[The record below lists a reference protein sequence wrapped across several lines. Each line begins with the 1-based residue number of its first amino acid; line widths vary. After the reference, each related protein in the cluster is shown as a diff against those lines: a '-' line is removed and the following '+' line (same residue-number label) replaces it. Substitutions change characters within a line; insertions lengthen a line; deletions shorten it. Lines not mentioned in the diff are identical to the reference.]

1 MRSYL
6 YLATIALAV
15 SPPITAQ
22 SNNLGQRQDYSQQS
36 MKMTF
41 YGYPDNCDPTGC
53 YSSPEG
59 NYVAYDC
66 QNPNGQSRG
75 YKAGGDGTWNNPL
88 SIAGEL
94 DQCSIIYIPYLRKY
108 GIIDDRCYGCGTAHI
123 DIWVESQCDDDFD
136 NVCKCEFSLTPD
148 QKQCVHTTKQVP
160 TWKGIHPQVYR
171 NTHSNISTETC
182 LLLHQVRSGIRV
194 TCHYGSS
201 IR

>member
-136 NVCKCEFSLTPD
+136 NVCKYVFHQDLQQRNYRRHYESESITEFYLRFEGSPRKANLSLS
-148 QKQCVHTTKQVP
+148 QWV
-160 TWKGIHPQVYR
+160 
-171 NTHSNISTETC
+171 C
-182 LLLHQVRSGIRV
+182 LRYLLEKDYSFEAAGQ
-194 TCHYGSS
+194 Y
-201 IR
+201 